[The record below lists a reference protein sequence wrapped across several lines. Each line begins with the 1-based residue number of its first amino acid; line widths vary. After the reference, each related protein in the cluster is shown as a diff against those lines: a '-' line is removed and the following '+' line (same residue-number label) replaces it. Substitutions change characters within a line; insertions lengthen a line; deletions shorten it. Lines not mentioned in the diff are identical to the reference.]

1 MFPSSKTT
9 AIIFAVMSPESPV
22 SLLLSVS
29 PGDDA
34 SSDELDL
41 AARELR
47 AELAESGIADAK
59 LDDGHALPPGAKGST
74 GSILGDVVVAVMPTL
89 LSRLFDLLR
98 DWKGR
103 SPTRSIKLKAMIDG
117 KRVEIAVEGADAE
130 TVAMNLLER
139 LQRPGAGRA
148 KPA

>member
-1 MFPSSKTT
+1 
-9 AIIFAVMSPESPV
+9 MSAELPV

-29 PGDDA
+29 PGDGS

-41 AARELR
+41 AARDLR
-47 AELAESGIADAK
+47 AELVESGIADAK
-59 LDDGHALPPGAKGST
+59 LDDSKPLPVGAKGTT

-89 LSRLFDLLR
+89 LSKLFDLLR
-98 DWKGR
+98 DWKAR

-117 KRVEIAVEGADAE
+117 KRVEIAVDGTDAD
-130 TVAMNLLER
+130 TVAVNLLER
-139 LQRPGAGRA
+139 LQRPGTGRA